1 MAIRRETT
9 DIEEM
14 VLRELA
20 RRTDFTDFYVMLSGS
35 RKEGFRLEGSDTD
48 VMIWPTFFKV
58 IGELSLFQF
67 YRTPDTTLFLSD
79 CTKSPPG
86 FTLLQALTPNKK
98 FLNLLNFSYLA
109 RMNDNFILF
118 EIKTIFMFSGSF
130 INKCSW
136 SLCCDRSSNYRSWYG
151 GMSCL
156 WLLAVLW
163 NKNVRN
169 EIPKDVK

>member
-1 MAIRRETT
+1 MYAAHVRVAVFGGLCLIVGTSQQVAIGRETT

-20 RRTDFTDFYVMLSGS
+20 RRTDFTDFYAMLSGS

-48 VMIWPTFFKV
+48 VMIWPNFFKV

-79 CTKSPPG
+79 CAKSPPG

-98 FLNLLNFSYLA
+98 FLNLLNFSFLA
-109 RMNDNFILF
+109 RMNDNFYL
-118 EIKTIFMFSGSF
+118 S
-130 INKCSW
+130 CSKLKQF
-136 SLCCDRSSNYRSWYG
+136 LC
-151 GMSCL
+151 
-156 WLLAVLW
+156 LAA
-163 NKNVRN
+163 
-169 EIPKDVK
+169 P